1 MGALALA
8 FAVLYAAPAR
18 AVVVERIV
26 AVVGDRPILLSDLR
40 QRARPFLLQIQQK
53 VPPGAQQ
60 AAAESQMFKE
70 LIERMVEE
78 ELEGQAADRAH
89 INVTADELDNAF
101 RNIAGA
107 QGLTVGKLFEDA
119 RARSGLSE
127 QDYREEIRR
136 QILEGKMLQLR
147 VKGHLRLTED
157 DVRSTYEKVVRDERR
172 HLDFHP
178 AWIVLRI
185 LPGSSPE
192 AIAERRRLAAE
203 IAARARRGEDFAS
216 LARRYSDDVATRE
229 AGGDLGNRS
238 PQGSPAAVAGRRP
251 VMAPELEAALMTMEP
266 GQVAEP
272 MRAGDAV
279 VVMKL
284 VSRAPS
290 HYTTLEAARDEM
302 IQRAQAEVL
311 DKAKRKWLEELRRR
325 THLEVRL

>member
-1 MGALALA
+1 
-8 FAVLYAAPAR
+8 
-18 AVVVERIV
+18 
-26 AVVGDRPILLSDLR
+26 
-40 QRARPFLLQIQQK
+40 
-53 VPPGAQQ
+53 
-60 AAAESQMFKE
+60 MFKE